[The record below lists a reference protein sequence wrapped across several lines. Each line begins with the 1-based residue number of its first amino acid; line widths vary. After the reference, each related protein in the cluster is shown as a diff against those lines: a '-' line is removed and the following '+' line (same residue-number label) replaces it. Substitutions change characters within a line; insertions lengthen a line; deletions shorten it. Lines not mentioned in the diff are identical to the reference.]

1 MIHAKKIRG
10 MARVPLVV
18 MQREW
23 SMCGEGQFLA
33 AWQFASYL
41 RCSDGPVTGHQPRC
55 LVRGLGHGLVVSGG
69 EGFSWFGCRASE
81 GSVWRNARRWSVMIV
96 ICSPPGEPVRRCAVV
111 GEDSGRG
118 LFCSRDVAAGGEEVT
133 AVVGWVRLP
142 VTLAFTALA
151 SVVALPTTVAAGAV
165 TCGQRGRKAEAGWML
180 HWAEVDGIGEG
191 EAWSLA
197 RLELENRE
205 GGVTNTRGGLSD
217 AGRSPNAAGARRGG
231 VVVNRAVSR
240 GGRRGGSVRRVG
252 LSSDVSKG
260 DAAGHRRHVPV
271 RRTQGKRCPMHAC
284 ADPRA
289 LITES

>member
-1 MIHAKKIRG
+1 
-10 MARVPLVV
+10 
-18 MQREW
+18 
-23 SMCGEGQFLA
+23 
-33 AWQFASYL
+33 
-41 RCSDGPVTGHQPRC
+41 
-55 LVRGLGHGLVVSGG
+55 
-69 EGFSWFGCRASE
+69 
-81 GSVWRNARRWSVMIV
+81 MIV

-252 LSSDVSKG
+252 LSRAQMCQRVMRWDIAGMSRSGGLRVSG
-260 DAAGHRRHVPV
+260 ARCMHVQTHALSIPSPDWWRVGELGRRSWEVSRGLSVVIARINRP
-271 RRTQGKRCPMHAC
+271 QKEFFGSEWM
-284 ADPRA
+284 ADFVDLEVLEGGFWA
-289 LITES
+289 ETG